1 MGLASNVAGEFDKG
15 ILLFFM
21 IVKWVVIIFI
31 ACSFAVFLYWIL
43 QKIVFY
49 SQSLFNM
56 FPRKKTKKKKKK
68 K

>member
-1 MGLASNVAGEFDKG
+1 MGLTSNVAGEFDKG